1 MPEDHPVLPSRARP
15 KRDALRARA
24 KAAEA
29 EHARPTEVTGG
40 KQPGG
45 KPAETAD
52 AKAAKTAATQAKM
65 AAKGLTDAGSA
76 KPAKNGDTMVSK
88 TAGRDDG
95 AKVDSKDVR
104 FGNMCLVA
112 PKNWMRERPPMG
124 FIMAQFSLPRAA
136 GDKADAQLTIT
147 SPGEHD
153 PKAVERVREQLK
165 EKPEEGSME
174 RLQIAGN
181 EVVLVDSTG
190 DYGDDSDEDDKSS
203 PPPANQGRYRAL
215 NAMVFLGGKVYVI
228 NCTGPEKTV
237 SERASEF
244 RAFLQTMKPA
254 DKP

>member
-1 MPEDHPVLPSRARP
+1 
-15 KRDALRARA
+15 
-24 KAAEA
+24 
-29 EHARPTEVTGG
+29 
-40 KQPGG
+40 
-45 KPAETAD
+45 
-52 AKAAKTAATQAKM
+52 
-65 AAKGLTDAGSA
+65 
-76 KPAKNGDTMVSK
+76 MVSK